1 MKRGEAE
8 SEQQIFSWTSRDCG
22 PFHFFSS
29 TVICLLSG
37 WRADRPPLC
46 IYAGGLQRRRAAGL
60 SGLFFLPAGA
70 RRSAGRALWRFADL
84 LLQIPCP
91 DFCPWLFRAG
101 AGLFPILFFYQ
112 GFSAS
117 FAVSAFLYAAGEHGI
132 LLAFLLFGL
141 RWALV
146 LPCCFFLAAGAVS
159 APSPPPHRRHEAHPA
174 APEGLYRV
182 SRFAFCILLLGV
194 GAFFE
199 HLFLPEWLCIVS

>member
-1 MKRGEAE
+1 MNNKFLHGRVVIADRSTFFLLLLSVCFLAGALIGHRFAYTQAVC
-8 SEQQIFSWTSRDCG
+8 SDAGLQAYLAS
-22 PFHFFSS
+22 FFS
-29 TVICLLSG
+29 LLERG
-37 WRADRPPLC
+37 D
-46 IYAGGLQRRRAAGL
+46 
-60 SGLFFLPAGA
+60 LPGA
-70 RRSAGRALWRFADL
+70 PFGASLISYCKYPVLIFVLGYFAPGRAF
-84 LLQIPCP
+84 
-91 DFCPWLFRAG
+91 
-101 AGLFPILFFYQ
+101 FPILFFYQ

-117 FAVSAFLYAAGEHGI
+117 FAVSAFLYAAGEHGV

-159 APSPPPHRRHEAHPA
+159 APAPPPRRRETHPA

>member
-29 TVICLLSG
+29 AVICLLSG

-70 RRSAGRALWRFADL
+70 RRSAGRALGASLISYCKYPVLIFVLGCVA
-84 LLQIPCP
+84 PG
-91 DFCPWLFRAG
+91 RAF
-101 AGLFPILFFYQ
+101 FPILFFYQ